1 MDLDTTSV
9 RGSHQRILT
18 AFQRGGY
25 NVLLGT
31 QMVAKGLDMPEVTLV
46 GVISA
51 DTELFLPDFRA
62 SERTFALLSQSA
74 GRAGRRE
81 KRGVVL
87 IQTYHPKNPVLEP
100 VVHHDYQEFYNSEIE
115 TRQELGY
122 PPFSRLVVIRFSGEV
137 ESEVMQ
143 AADRYQELLGE
154 RVGQLEILGPAAAA
168 VTHPGIRIR
177 VGNNFGERSVS
188 QREPMWQ
195 CRGWGKYRWWWMWIR
210 WDFNRSYQVFNPPV
224 DGQD

>member
-25 NVLLGT
+25 DVLLGT
-31 QMVAKGLDMPEVTLV
+31 QMVAKGLDMPEVTMV

-62 SERTFALLSQSA
+62 SECTFALLSQAA

-100 VVHHDYQEFYNSEIE
+100 VVHHDYQEFYHDEIE
-115 TRQELGY
+115 SRQELGY
-122 PPFSRLVVIRFSGEV
+122 PPFSRLAMIRFSGKA
-137 ESEVMQ
+137 ESEVVQ
-143 AADRYQELLGE
+143 AADRYRELLRE

-168 VTHPGIRIR
+168 VARVKDKYQYQILVKSSRDQDPSGEQLRRAVSFTKRAYGAMPGLRK
-177 VGNNFGERSVS
+177 VSVVVDVD
-188 QREPMWQ
+188 PM
-195 CRGWGKYRWWWMWIR
+195 G
-210 WDFNRSYQVFNPPV
+210 F
-224 DGQD
+224 